1 MPRIIIHL
9 SQENIQD
16 LLYNRDIEIGPI
28 SNSAKLAVSIA
39 TDIINPS
46 FFELINEQIAKLKHD
61 GNHRTAETYIAAL
74 KKLQNFRKGED
85 LALDD
90 ITQELMEEFQSWLKN
105 KRLAMNTISFH
116 MRKLR
121 AIYNKAVERGL
132 TPDIHPFRKVYTGFA
147 KTAKR
152 AITLTEMKRI
162 KNLQLNDPM
171 QEFARDMF
179 LFSFYTRGMA
189 FVDMSYLK
197 KSDINGNVLTYSRK
211 KTGQMLTIRWERDM
225 QEIADRY
232 PSKSGYY
239 LLPIIHT
246 HNDKERNQYRHV
258 QTQINESLKT
268 VGEMAGITQKLT
280 MYVARHSWATIARQM
295 GIPLNVISYGMGHSN
310 EKTTEIYLKSVDM
323 TTIDNANLKIL
334 KQLENDIPLTN
345 SVGL

>member
-16 LLYNRDIEIGPI
+16 LLNNRDITIGIKQPK
-28 SNSAKLAVSIA
+28 AKLSV
-39 TDIINPS
+39 DIDADNNRVY
-46 FFELINEQIAKLKHD
+46 FFNLISEQIEKMKSC
-61 GNHRTAETYIAAL
+61 GNQRTAETYTAAL
-74 KKLQNFRKGED
+74 KKLQKFRKGED
-85 LALDD
+85 LSLDD
-90 ITQELMEEFQSWLKN
+90 ITPELMEEFQSWLKN
-105 KRLAMNTISFH
+105 KHLAKNTISFH

-121 AIYNKAVERGL
+121 AIYNKAVEQGL
-132 TPDIHPFRKVYTGFA
+132 TTDTHPFRHVYTGST

-162 KNLQLNDPM
+162 KNLQLTDPM
-171 QEFARDMF
+171 QEYARDMF

-189 FVDMSYLK
+189 FVDMAYLK

-211 KTGQMLTIRWERDM
+211 KTGQILTIRWENSM

-232 PSKSGYY
+232 PSRSGYF

-246 HNDKERNQYRHV
+246 HNEKERNQYRHV
-258 QTQINESLKT
+258 QTLINESLKT
-268 VGEMAGITQKLT
+268 VGEMAGLSQKLT

-295 GIPLNVISYGMGHSN
+295 GVPLNVISYGMGHSN

-323 TTIDNANLKIL
+323 TTIDNANHNIL
-334 KQLENDIPLTN
+334 TQLDTD
-345 SVGL
+345 